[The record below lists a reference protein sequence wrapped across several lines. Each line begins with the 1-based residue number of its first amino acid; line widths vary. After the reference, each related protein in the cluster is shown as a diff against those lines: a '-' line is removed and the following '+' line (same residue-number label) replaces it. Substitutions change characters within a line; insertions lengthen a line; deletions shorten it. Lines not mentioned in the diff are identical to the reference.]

1 MAKLINR
8 LRDSVHLDRD
18 NAWLFGV
25 CAGLANY
32 WRTDPAIVRVA
43 AIVGGLFVTKIT
55 IAIYLVAWLILNDRP
70 PAHTDANGSD
80 LD

>member
-32 WRTDPAIVRVA
+32 WRTDPDIVRVA

-70 PAHTDANGSD
+70 TAHTDANGSD

>member
-1 MAKLINR
+1 MAKLVNR

-32 WRTDPAIVRVA
+32 WNTDPAIR
-43 AIVGGLFVTKIT
+43 
-55 IAIYLVAWLILNDRP
+55 
-70 PAHTDANGSD
+70 GSPRSSAD
-80 LD
+80 CL

>member
-1 MAKLINR
+1 MAKLVNR

-32 WRTDPAIVRVA
+32 WNTTRQ
-43 AIVGGLFVTKIT
+43 
-55 IAIYLVAWLILNDRP
+55 
-70 PAHTDANGSD
+70 S
-80 LD
+80 